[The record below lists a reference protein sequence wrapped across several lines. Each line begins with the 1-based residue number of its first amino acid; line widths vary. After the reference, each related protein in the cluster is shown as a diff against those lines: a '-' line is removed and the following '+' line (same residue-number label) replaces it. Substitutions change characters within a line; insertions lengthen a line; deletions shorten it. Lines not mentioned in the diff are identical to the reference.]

1 MKKILITGSRGQ
13 LGFEFQNLKSKFIDL
28 KFFFTDIELDIRD
41 KHSVEFFIKKNQI
54 DCLINTAA
62 YTNVKKAEIEKNEAN
77 SINQK
82 GVKNL
87 VELAEE
93 YKFKL
98 IHISTDYV
106 YNGSDENP
114 LSEYD
119 SVQPVNYYGLSKRNG
134 EIHIQNSKSES
145 IVIRTSWL
153 YSYFGNNFVNTIL
166 KKIKHKEKI
175 QVVNDQFGCPTNAR
189 DLAMDTIK
197 IINSNIR
204 LDKYGKIYN
213 YSNLGSTN
221 WSNFAKKI
229 AELLNKQHEIQEV
242 SSQFFKPDVNR
253 PKYTITNKDKI
264 IDVFDL
270 KIDHWEKSLKTY
282 LFNLDK

>member
-166 KKIKHKEKI
+166 KK
-175 QVVNDQFGCPTNAR
+175 
-189 DLAMDTIK
+189 
-197 IINSNIR
+197 SNI
-204 LDKYGKIYN
+204 
-213 YSNLGSTN
+213 
-221 WSNFAKKI
+221 KK
-229 AELLNKQHEIQEV
+229 K
-242 SSQFFKPDVNR
+242 FK
-253 PKYTITNKDKI
+253 
-264 IDVFDL
+264 
-270 KIDHWEKSLKTY
+270 
-282 LFNLDK
+282 